1 MFVCLASIAVHLW
14 AGAAVS
20 AVVKVIEERIANA
33 TGIPIHA
40 DEDLISLARITSR
53 GKTPRRGHFAPFG
66 LHHVRACAIG
76 QKRP

>member
-1 MFVCLASIAVHLW
+1 MHLC
-14 AGAAVS
+14 AGAAAS

-66 LHHVRACAIG
+66 LHHVRACAVG
-76 QKRP
+76 